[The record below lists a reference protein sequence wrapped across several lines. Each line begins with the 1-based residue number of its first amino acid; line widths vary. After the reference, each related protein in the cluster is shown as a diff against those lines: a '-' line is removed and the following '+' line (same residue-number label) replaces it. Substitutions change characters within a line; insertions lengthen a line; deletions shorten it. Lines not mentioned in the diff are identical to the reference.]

1 MPGQARELHHPWNPP
16 PPNEEEHGN
25 TLGTETDTPGT
36 EANTQAGHAQTL
48 TFLTHLLN
56 GTQPPH
62 TVPATMSCIMSTF
75 VLTGRASHA
84 QQACFG
90 AAPPGTQRSVPLNQD
105 TALRSTLLLR
115 PTRFFLCFYKRY
127 KQNMYYSTHSK
138 DSYK

>member
-1 MPGQARELHHPWNPP
+1 MPWNPP
-16 PPNEEEHGN
+16 PPDEKEHGN
-25 TLGTETDTPGT
+25 TLGTEAD
-36 EANTQAGHAQTL
+36 TQAGHAQTL

-75 VLTGRASHA
+75 ILTGRESHA

-105 TALRSTLLLR
+105 TVLRSTLLLR
-115 PTRFFLCFYKRY
+115 PTRFFSLFLQKV
-127 KQNMYYSTHSK
+127 
-138 DSYK
+138 